1 MNLKLQ
7 ALVVKIAYWLT
18 DAIYYEN
25 PIQWLQWEWF
35 EEAPGVRKHADRRVK
50 AAVVKTWS
58 KKVEI
63 ELFGFMSR
71 ITDVSSD
78 PVFAL
83 SAEA

>member
-1 MNLKLQ
+1 M
-7 ALVVKIAYWLT
+7 
-18 DAIYYEN
+18 
-25 PIQWLQWEWF
+25 
-35 EEAPGVRKHADRRVK
+35 RKHADRRVN

-63 ELFGFMSR
+63 ELLGFMSR
-71 ITDVSSD
+71 ITDVNSD